1 VDVYGDHPPKLSSC
15 FINVEIV
22 EACGSNHTSDNSP
35 LEERRVYTMGLA
47 TKKPHEGLLIVYDQG
62 EGHLLEKLPLQSDDR

>member
-1 VDVYGDHPPKLSSC
+1 M
-15 FINVEIV
+15 

-62 EGHLLEKLPLQSDDR
+62 EGHLLEKLPLQSDDT